1 MKRYIVLNQ
10 NDSDCYDLIAE
21 HNNGVKQVYA
31 TIHCDFFTPLE
42 QKEMK
47 AASIIL
53 GFIIWLSITLLD
65 NLIPINIS
73 NIFLAMIIGYLIEKE
88 NIEQ

>member
-1 MKRYIVLNQ
+1 ML
-10 NDSDCYDLIAE
+10 
-21 HNNGVKQVYA
+21 YA
-31 TIHCDFFTPLE
+31 VEE